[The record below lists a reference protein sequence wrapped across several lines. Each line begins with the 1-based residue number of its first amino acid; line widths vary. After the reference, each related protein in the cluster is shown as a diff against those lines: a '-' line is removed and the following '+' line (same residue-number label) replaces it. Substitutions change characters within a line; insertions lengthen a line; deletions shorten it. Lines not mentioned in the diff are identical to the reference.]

1 MAAQPIGNT
10 PGYGVGVSG
19 PVTSNAGEPRPQPSA
34 ASYVNGSQDGPTRKE
49 LAAAW
54 QAYCGR
60 FTMDANGSDDS
71 LAYQSGVPDLN
82 VKSNR
87 IRPIVDTGVDYLF
100 GPPLEIAAD
109 KETAQKILDAV
120 WGDADKQMTLL
131 AKTGMNGGVYGHI
144 FMKVVP
150 PKRGRPSAINP
161 PRLVLLNPETVCIE
175 TDPDDADLV
184 VKFIIEYACND
195 PRTGSPMRKRQTIT
209 RIDPDQD
216 DDSVA
221 EGIDTDT
228 SWELQDWESQG
239 SSGKDW
245 KQVGPPRPWDYPLPP
260 IVDWQNFPNPN
271 SHWGQRDVTDS
282 LIALNRQLRMVE
294 SNINMI
300 GYLQGW
306 PYLFSTGTD
315 TAGLRPTPGRIMDLG
330 GSGGADKPTIE
341 AVGGEGNLTQL
352 MDFADVLR
360 ADMDEE
366 SGIPGIA
373 LGRMKDVPRGQISG
387 ISMRLLH
394 ASALARTEHKRRL
407 YGQGIVQVSKTAL
420 LLCGM
425 SMQDVD
431 KIDIKLTWNDPLPT
445 DDFAE
450 AQAWQVKVQALGYSQ
465 TTAIEE
471 TRGNPKLEQE
481 RRQEEQQQQVNDFAQ
496 GKGMPPMPAMP
507 PQMMNDTSQS
517 PEATSQP
524 SQGQTGA
531 SGAPQGNPAALNH
544 PKMQQARAQ
553 AKANG
558 PAMSQMMRGNS

>member
-1 MAAQPIGNT
+1 MAALPTGQ
-10 PGYGVGVSG
+10 GVSG
-19 PVTSNAGEPRPQPSA
+19 PVLSNAGEPRPQPGA
-34 ASYVNGSQDGPTRKE
+34 ASAISGTQDGPTRQE
-49 LAAAW
+49 LHAAW
-54 QAYCGR
+54 EAYSGR
-60 FTMDANGSDDS
+60 FATKSGENDDS
-71 LAYQSGVPDLN
+71 LAYQQGVPDLN

-100 GPPLEIAAD
+100 GPPLAIAAEQ
-109 KETAQKILDAV
+109 ETAQKILEAV

-131 AKTGMNGGVYGHI
+131 AKTGMSGGVYGHV

-161 PRLVLLNPETVCIE
+161 PRLVLLNPENICIE
-175 TDPDDADLV
+175 VDPDDAELV
-184 VKFIIEYACND
+184 VKFSIEYACND
-195 PRTGSPMRKRQTIT
+195 PATGKPLRKRQTII
-209 RIDPDQD
+209 RLDPDQD
-216 DDSVA
+216 DDSTA
-221 EGIDTDT
+221 EGVDSDT
-228 SWELQDWESQG
+228 SWEIQDWEASG
-239 SSGKDW
+239 SIGNNW
-245 KQVGPPRPWDYPLPP
+245 KPVGEPQEWPYELPP
-260 IVDWQNFPNPN
+260 ILDWQNFPNPN

-352 MDFADVLR
+352 MEFADVLR

-425 SMQDVD
+425 SMEEVD
-431 KIDIKLTWNDPLPT
+431 ALDIKLTWQDPLPT

-450 AQAWQVKVQALGYSQ
+450 AQAWQIKTQSLGYSQ

-471 TRGNPKLEQE
+471 TGGNPDLEQE
-481 RRQEEQQQQVNDFAQ
+481 RKQEEQTQQVNDFAQ
-496 GKGMPPMPAMP
+496 GKGMPPMPSMP
-507 PQMMNDTSQS
+507 PQMMQQPASDG
-517 PEATSQP
+517 EATSQP
-524 SQGQTGA
+524 SQGQAGA
-531 SGAPQGNPAALNH
+531 SGGNPATLNH

-558 PAMSQMMRGNS
+558 PAMSQMMRGQ